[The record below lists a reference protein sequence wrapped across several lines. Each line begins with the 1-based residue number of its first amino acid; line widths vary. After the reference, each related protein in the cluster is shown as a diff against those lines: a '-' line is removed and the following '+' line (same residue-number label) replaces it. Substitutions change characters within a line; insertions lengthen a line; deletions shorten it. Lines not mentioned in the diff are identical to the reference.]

1 MICANCGEELG
12 GLKVVIEGKQY
23 HPDCVARDV
32 VSGNMMP
39 KCNMEQLED
48 GRWADEAEVICCN
61 ACGKVRLI
69 SESER
74 YGDSLYCPDCLMVCP
89 NCGDK
94 FWQPEDER
102 VVVEEY
108 EEAICPDC
116 QENGDYVCC
125 EECGQWVSE
134 DDAFRTVEDKW
145 ICRDCRNR
153 NYVLCHG
160 CGRYVFYGDAFNDCR
175 ENFYC
180 DDCYGEYTFMCDA
193 CGEVFPDRE
202 MNVRD
207 GDHLCDSCYE
217 DANENDEDDD
227 DEDDEGRHEYD
238 YKLSP
243 MVYLLGSGE
252 QAFQVVPDERQTM
265 FGLEIEME
273 MSNEGSSLNLHRLKE
288 LMNEP
293 EMLYKR
299 DGSLERGVECVTAP
313 MTMKY
318 INETFKNDIKKFT
331 KLATEMGYRSHDT
344 STCGLHIHTS
354 QWAYDSKHH
363 AVRTARFINSSECW
377 PFVELFSRRKSW
389 RYCQRCT
396 GDPQNAGKYTAVNLE
411 NMRHNGL
418 GTIEFRIFRGT
429 LKWTSIMAAIQF
441 CDLAIEVARTSVSEA
456 DCEFVSPTLS
466 YEDMVFL
473 AVEKKYSY
481 FLDYCENRGIFR
493 ELGINLE
500 PAIAGVAA

>member
-1 MICANCGEELG
+1 M
-12 GLKVVIEGKQY
+12 VV
-23 HPDCVARDV
+23 
-32 VSGNMMP
+32 
-39 KCNMEQLED
+39 
-48 GRWADEAEVICCN
+48 CN
-61 ACGKVRLI
+61 ACGQVLLR
-69 SESER
+69 SASER
-74 YGDSLYCPDCLMVCP
+74 YGDSSYCPSCLLVCP

-102 VVVEEY
+102 AVVEY
-108 EEAICPDC
+108 EGAICPDC
-116 QENGDYVCC
+116 QENGDYVRC
-125 EECGQWVSE
+125 EECGEWVAE
-134 DDAFRTVEDKW
+134 DDAFWTVDDTW
-145 ICRDCRNR
+145 VCRSCRNR
-153 NYVLCHG
+153 DYCACSE
-160 CGRYVFYGDAFNDCR
+160 CGRYIHCDNSSSDVLGNI
-175 ENFYC
+175 YC
-180 DDCYGEYTFMCDA
+180 DECFEENTFTCDR
-193 CGEVFPDRE
+193 CEEVFPCSE
-202 MNVRD
+202 MERYNGDCLCSSCFENV
-207 GDHLCDSCYE
+207 CDEE
-217 DANENDEDDD
+217 DNDD

-273 MSNEGSSLNLHRLKE
+273 MSNEGSSLNLHELKE
-288 LMNEP
+288 LMDEP

-354 QWAYDSKHH
+354 QWAYDSNYH
-363 AVRTARFINSSECW
+363 AVRTARFINSNACW
-377 PFVELFSRRKSW
+377 PFVEMFSRRKNW

-396 GDPQNAGKYTAVNLE
+396 GDPQYAGKYTAVNLE

-418 GTIEFRIFRGT
+418 GTIEFRLFRGT

-473 AVEKKYSY
+473 AMAKKYTY
-481 FLDYCENRGIFR
+481 FLDYCKDRGIFR